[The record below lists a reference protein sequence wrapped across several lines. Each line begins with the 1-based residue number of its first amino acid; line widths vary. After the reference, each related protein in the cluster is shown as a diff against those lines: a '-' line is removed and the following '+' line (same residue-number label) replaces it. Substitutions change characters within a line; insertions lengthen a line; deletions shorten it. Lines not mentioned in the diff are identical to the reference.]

1 MFEDYLFCTSDC
13 TNQYFS
19 EHVGQ
24 FIEKKSIYRSSSL
37 QWFYEYSLT
46 AIKYSAL
53 YLFCTCDQNL

>member
-24 FIEKKSIYRSSSL
+24 FIEKSL
-37 QWFYEYSLT
+37 FIE
-46 AIKYSAL
+46 AAL
-53 YLFCTCDQNL
+53 FNGFTNIVALQ